1 MKRRI
6 LIATM
11 LIFLT
16 IIQSSG
22 LSNRDFKN
30 EQAISPA
37 YTYAM
42 TPELTSTPV
51 TIPETSLTP
60 SLHPN
65 TAPTSTHLAT
75 PVPSYTSTPSA
86 TPAPSAVT
94 TPLPPAPTPNSVEL
108 NPSATLGP
116 LVGSLPT
123 SDVDSPEVQNF
134 RYDMNN
140 IISKAEKVSGISSI
154 YGLFIMDLQANYFY
168 GVNENLTGIDETDNV
183 PEGYFNSASVIKL
196 YQGYIFCDMM
206 RNRELDAEKK
216 YHDKVTGRKFKLMPM
231 IKSMISY
238 SDNNYSN
245 ACLRIVNNTLS
256 NAVLNR
262 LGIKNS
268 RLYGEMAGAI
278 GYSKKNNMN
287 KYGTAKRCAR
297 LTPMDTAFFLYNI
310 FINKDSDFYMK
321 ELNDALLK
329 NVYNSRIP
337 VGVNRISSKFR
348 VAHKTGTNS
357 GRGIYND
364 AGIVYA
370 KTPFILVVFTQ
381 NTTEKAGNSFIRSI
395 AEQVTF
401 YYENK

>member
-1 MKRRI
+1 
-6 LIATM
+6 M
-11 LIFLT
+11 L
-16 IIQSSG
+16 
-22 LSNRDFKN
+22 
-30 EQAISPA
+30 P
-37 YTYAM
+37 
-42 TPELTSTPV
+42 
-51 TIPETSLTP
+51 
-60 SLHPN
+60 
-65 TAPTSTHLAT
+65 
-75 PVPSYTSTPSA
+75 PSA

-278 GYSKKNNMN
+278 GYSKKI
-287 KYGTAKRCAR
+287 T
-297 LTPMDTAFFLYNI
+297 
-310 FINKDSDFYMK
+310 
-321 ELNDALLK
+321 
-329 NVYNSRIP
+329 
-337 VGVNRISSKFR
+337 
-348 VAHKTGTNS
+348 
-357 GRGIYND
+357 
-364 AGIVYA
+364 
-370 KTPFILVVFTQ
+370 
-381 NTTEKAGNSFIRSI
+381 
-395 AEQVTF
+395 
-401 YYENK
+401 